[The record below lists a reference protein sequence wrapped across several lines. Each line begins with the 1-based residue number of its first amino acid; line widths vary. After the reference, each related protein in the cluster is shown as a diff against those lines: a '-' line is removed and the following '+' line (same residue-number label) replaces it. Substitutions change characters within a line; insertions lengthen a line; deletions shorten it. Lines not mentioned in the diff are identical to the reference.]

1 MTHNNQGEIMQ
12 KQKVAIVGLGRVGSA
27 FLDELLCLTRKGI
40 KVAYAVEKNDTPGRK
55 AAEAAGV
62 KILTIDELITFG
74 ESIDIV
80 FDLTGIAEVRKELRE
95 KLFSSNN
102 RHTVIAPESIAH
114 FLWSIMSDTPQPVI
128 EGRKMGY

>member
-1 MTHNNQGEIMQ
+1 MQ

-27 FLDELLCLTRKGI
+27 FLDELLCLTGKGV
-40 KVAYAVEKNDTPGRK
+40 KVAYAVEKNDTPGKK

-62 KILTIDELITFG
+62 KILSIDELIALG
-74 ESIDIV
+74 EDVDIV

-95 KLFSSNN
+95 KFFASNN

-114 FLWSIMSDTPQPVI
+114 FLWSIMSDASLPVI
-128 EGRKMGY
+128 EGRKTGY